1 MTRRDQENKLRILRE
16 YINEDLLDCYNLL
29 RNRVKDKSTV
39 KADDFYMNYLIT
51 RHKNFI
57 NKTNIGGRTKYHTLN
72 LLIHYLNTQ
81 NPSIAMHTLTN
92 SLNNRNLFN
101 PINK

>member
-1 MTRRDQENKLRILRE
+1 MTSRYQERKLRSLRE

-29 RNRVKDKSTV
+29 RNRVKDKSDN
-39 KADDFYMNYLIT
+39 KSKKLYIIYLIK
-51 RHKNFI
+51 RHKKFI
-57 NKTNIGGRTKYHTLN
+57 NKTNLYGKNKYHTLSF
-72 LLIHYLNTQ
+72 LVHYLNTK

-101 PINK
+101 HINK